1 MNVRFRYRNGSYII
15 EKTFGMKT
23 IKIFLASSEELTD
36 DRNAFG
42 NLIRRLNKIYEER
55 GIHIDLFEWEDGDA
69 AYNIR
74 RKQDEYNEMV
84 KVSDMFLAIFHTK
97 AGEFTIEEFDIAT
110 EEFRKKA
117 TPKVYVYCKDLKE
130 GEMES
135 QELKEF
141 KERLCKEMGHYWS
154 RYNNRDSMQ
163 LHFVMQL
170 QLVETSGAVEKLK
183 LEEGAVMLEG
193 VPVALLDNLKFAAG
207 NEAYQKMSAEI
218 ATLPEI
224 IEKARMRVE
233 KFPDD
238 EDLREDLQQKLN
250 RLNHLKAEFSH
261 LQKALFDTA
270 QRITAMQLEQ
280 VSDMMRRAIEAFEE
294 GNLERANTL
303 LDEIAQEAEHHM
315 EQLERQ
321 RDLVHQDIQAFQLQ
335 ARTTLADINL
345 IAKER
350 ISKVYSIYAKA
361 VEWAEKS
368 ALEKDKYIQLLFEFG
383 SFLYEYAEYEKA
395 IKIYNRLIS
404 LNTDHSSNPTVLAN
418 SYCNA
423 GMALYKKGNCSVNDV
438 LKYLYKAIEIMGENV
453 DKESSAMA
461 NIYDNIGSIL
471 LNHSPS
477 EALKYH
483 IRALAIWE
491 KLSPVNQIDLA
502 TTYNN
507 VATAYH
513 RQGDYSRALEF
524 YSKALEIQR
533 GLINGDSVY
542 TATTYDNI
550 GVIFSAQ
557 NLSEKAFEFHL
568 KALSIYEKV
577 LGEYHPHTAGA
588 INNIGTA
595 YLKQNLP
602 HKALD
607 YYERVLYIIDKLGIK
622 EQANTAILY
631 DNISLAYEGVGNIDK
646 ALESLHKSVAIKEK
660 LFGEK
665 HASVIESYKY
675 ICTLYYKQ
683 GRMDKVKEF
692 FPKTLSED
700 EKNSTKSSSNIY
712 SNRPDLEIAKRCI
725 VDGDSFD
732 KQGDNAQ
739 ALPKYLAAL
748 AIFEANFDK
757 SHPAIADM
765 HMKVGGAYHKMKDY
779 CNAVNAF
786 SKALDIYE
794 KCSNTDPARIKQLKQ
809 LIELDTELE
818 RKKAKGRDSLI
829 SRLINL
835 FKN

>member
-1 MNVRFRYRNGSYII
+1 
-15 EKTFGMKT
+15 MKS

-42 NLIRRLNKIYEER
+42 NLIRRLDKIYEKR
-55 GIHIDLFEWEDGDA
+55 GIRIELFQWEDYDA
-69 AYNIR
+69 AYNDR
-74 RKQDEYNEMV
+74 RKQDEYNDQI
-84 KVSDMFLAIFHTK
+84 KASDMFLALFHTK
-97 AGEFTIEEFDIAT
+97 AGKFTIEEFNVAT
-110 EEFRKKA
+110 EEFKKHA
-117 TPKVYVYCKDLKE
+117 SPKVYTYCKDLKD
-130 GEMES
+130 GEQES
-135 QELKEF
+135 PELAEF
-141 KERLCKEMGHYWS
+141 KHKLFNEMGHYWS

-335 ARTTLADINL
+335 AKTTLADINL

-513 RQGDYSRALEF
+513 RQGDYSRALDF

-607 YYERVLYIIDKLGIK
+607 YYERVLHIIDKLGIK

-818 RKKAKGRDSLI
+818 RKKAKGGDSLI